1 LPGRVCLVSAVP
13 ASSKLTLLQQR
24 FVQEYLVD
32 GNATQAAIRA
42 GYKGASAVVAVSG
55 SRLLRSANVA
65 KEIQTRETARTEQQD
80 QARENGSAATAWL
93 TSGWLLA
100 KVRNVMELAIDAG
113 NYAAANKSAELL
125 GRHLRMWSDDDSS
138 RRSGP
143 VLNVKRVEVYL
154 DHGAGSPR
162 VIDAKVIDAKALPVN
177 DDDANDASYD
187 ATDASTAQ

>member
-1 LPGRVCLVSAVP
+1 MPGFWTTGKIIAMR
-13 ASSKLTLLQQR
+13 KLTLMQQR

-65 KEIQTRETARTEQQD
+65 QEIQAREMARTEELEL
-80 QARENGSAATAWL
+80 ARANGSAATAWL

-100 KVRNVMELAIDAG
+100 KVRGIMDQALAAG

-125 GRHLRMWSDDDSS
+125 GRHLRMWSDDDSAK
-138 RRSGP
+138 RSGP

-154 DHGAGSPR
+154 DRGTGSPP
-162 VIDAKVIDAKALPVN
+162 VIDAKVLDSQALPAN
-177 DDDANDASYD
+177 DDDASDDS
-187 ATDASTAQ
+187 ATQ